1 MMIRF
6 ISFIEG
12 EKYSKNEI
20 PSKFNG
26 EDYFKKNKD
35 GTLTSKV
42 CGISILNR
50 DTYIFLPKGSFKNC
64 DSDYKLKVGKRV
76 FKSLMKYKESVRL
89 TDEESDWLGED
100 SKEIEYIDTIEWILK
115 DYFQNGIYYEQN
127 KKQEM
132 NGKGKINW
140 AKTIKQTL
148 PYINDSKLL
157 YLDVITNKNQTN
169 SNIISI
175 IHNNVIFE
183 CIEEFGWLF
192 DINIKLVKM
201 DIPISSDHQ
210 ITILKSKLR
219 EVFSTYE
226 ITLLQNMI
234 KYLESKNSQSDDVHF
249 NLLTPYYY
257 YVWEEMLRSAMEH
270 NEKLQNFV
278 PKPYWEIN
286 NKKKY
291 SKQIPDILL
300 ERNNNLII
308 MDAKYYSIRTNNVQK
323 FPGWESIVKQ
333 MYYSMSLSH
342 LYNDIQNI
350 FLMPEML
357 INENKKY
364 IGKTAVEGKESQ
376 FGYVYAYSLD
386 INLVL
391 KSYLREDNLNHI
403 LGEII
408 KNIGLNKT

>member
-1 MMIRF
+1 MIRF
-6 ISFIEG
+6 ISYIEG
-12 EKYSKNEI
+12 ERYSEDDI
-20 PSKFNG
+20 PSKFKNG
-26 EDYFKKNKD
+26 EYFKKNKD

-42 CGISILNR
+42 CGISILNKN
-50 DTYIFLPKGSFKNC
+50 TYIFLPKGFSENS

-76 FKSLMKYKESVRL
+76 FKSLMKYKKSVMI
-89 TDEESDWLGED
+89 TEEESDWLGED
-100 SKEIEYIDTIEWILK
+100 TIEIEYIDTIEWILK
-115 DYFQNGIYYEQN
+115 DYFQNGIYNEQN

-148 PYINDSKLL
+148 PFINDSKLL

-175 IHNNVIFE
+175 IHNNVVFE
-183 CIEEFGWLF
+183 CAEEFGWLF

-234 KYLESKNSQSDDVHF
+234 KYLESKNSQSDGVHF

-257 YVWEEMLRSAMEH
+257 YVWEEMLRNAMEH

-308 MDAKYYSIRTNNVQK
+308 MDAKYYSITTNNVQK